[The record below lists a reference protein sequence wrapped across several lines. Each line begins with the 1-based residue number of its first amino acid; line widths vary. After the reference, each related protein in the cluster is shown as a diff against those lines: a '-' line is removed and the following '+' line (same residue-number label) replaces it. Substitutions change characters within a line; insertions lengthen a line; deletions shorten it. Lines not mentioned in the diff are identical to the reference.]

1 MNLAAYDKVD
11 NKIDKTKTWL
21 DHNNKRIVS
30 KQIKYRTYYAFGK
43 RYNPNTDKEEFYLIT
58 SDNIV
63 FDRNIYHH
71 FQCVE
76 TSLCISFAIDNIKL
90 RSIRF
95 FLWILFISSTGS
107 CQSSFFVKMTRTKFR

>member
-1 MNLAAYDKVD
+1 MNLAAYDKVN

-58 SDNIV
+58 SDNIIL
-63 FDRNIYHH
+63 DRPCYKTIKDNYNRLKYNLGSVYNDC
-71 FQCVE
+71 FKEVNKD
-76 TSLCISFAIDNIKL
+76 ISINLILD
-90 RSIRF
+90 SSQEDGEVYRF
-95 FLWILFISSTGS
+95 H
-107 CQSSFFVKMTRTKFR
+107 

>member
-58 SDNIV
+58 SDNI
-63 FDRNIYHH
+63 DS
-71 FQCVE
+71 
-76 TSLCISFAIDNIKL
+76 SLSAWTGFAIC
-90 RSIRF
+90 S
-95 FLWILFISSTGS
+95 FIPAAIASRLSSSNAFAVIAMIGMHALS
-107 CQSSFFVKMTRTKFR
+107 LSGRHLIACVAL